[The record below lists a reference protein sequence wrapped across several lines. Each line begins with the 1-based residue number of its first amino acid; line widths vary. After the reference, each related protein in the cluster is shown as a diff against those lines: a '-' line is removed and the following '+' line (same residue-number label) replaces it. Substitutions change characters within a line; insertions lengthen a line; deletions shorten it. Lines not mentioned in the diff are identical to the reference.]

1 MRNHIRLSSLREP
14 TEAILREL
22 RELDPVYDLHY
33 LGDGRWVVGRVVLN
47 NERIAT
53 ARKIKAQIARNPGL
67 PHQAKRHRMAELAE
81 RGFGV
86 VAFYKFQGEP
96 TGELVNDVRLREFNH
111 RREREAAFERALAS
125 SDFREPLP
133 DDVYDQIEYRERN
146 IAPQLFRNA
155 KSFDQGRIQ

>member
-1 MRNHIRLSSLREP
+1 LREP
-14 TEAILREL
+14 PEAILREL

-53 ARKIKAQIARNPGL
+53 ARNMKRNIARNPHL
-67 PHQAKRHRMAELAE
+67 PHQEKRLRMAELAE
-81 RGFGV
+81 YGFGV

-96 TGELVNDVRLREFNH
+96 TGELVNDVRQREFNH
-111 RREREAAFERALAS
+111 RRDREAAFERALAS

-133 DDVYDQIEYRERN
+133 DDIYDQIEYRERHV
-146 IAPQLFRNA
+146 APELFRA
-155 KSFDQGRIQ
+155 RRHFDQGRIQ